1 MAQLLYLGDSYLK
14 EIKAKVVDEKEIE
27 GKKAVVLDRTIF
39 YPTSG
44 GQANDTGKLVVNGE
58 EIEVYD
64 VRKIDNEV
72 FHFVRTNEDLISKEV
87 LCKIDWE
94 KRYMHMRLHSALH
107 LIDGVIV
114 RYFKELN
121 AFITGSAIFD
131 DYARIDFDFEKGTR
145 QLLQMIIDKS
155 NQIAEQGLEI
165 RAKFLPKEEA
175 LKNPNLI
182 RTIPGKE
189 LIEKLENVRVIE
201 IVGLDE
207 QMDGGT
213 HVKNTKEIG
222 KIVLSSYESKGKHN
236 KRAKIT
242 LEKN

>member
-1 MAQLLYLGDSYLK
+1 MTQLLYLEDSYLK
-14 EIKAKVVDEKEIE
+14 EIKAKVVGEKEIE

-44 GQANDTGKLVVNGE
+44 GQANDTGKLVVDGK

-72 FHFVRTNEDLISKEV
+72 FHFINSNESLISKEV
-87 LCKIDWE
+87 TCKIDWE
-94 KRYMHMRLHSALH
+94 KRYMHMSLHSALH

-131 DYARIDFDFEKGTR
+131 DYARVDFDFEKGTR
-145 QLLQMIIDKS
+145 ELLQMIIDKS
-155 NQIAEQGLEI
+155 NEIAEQGLEI
-165 RAKFLPKEEA
+165 RAKVLPKEEA

-242 LEKN
+242 LF

>member
-1 MAQLLYLGDSYLK
+1 MTQLLYLEDSYLK
-14 EIKAKVVDEKEIE
+14 EIKAKVVNEKEIE
-27 GKKAVVLDRTIF
+27 GKRAVVLDKTIF
-39 YPTSG
+39 YPTGG
-44 GQANDTGKLVVNGE
+44 GQPNDTGKLVVDGK

-72 FHFVRTNEDLISKEV
+72 FHFINSNESLISKEV
-87 LCKIDWE
+87 TCKIDWE

-131 DYARIDFDFEKGTR
+131 DYARIDFDFEKGTKE
-145 QLLQMIIDKS
+145 LIQMIIDKS
-155 NQIAEQGLEI
+155 NQIAQQALEI
-165 RAKFLPKEEA
+165 RAKVLPKEEA

-189 LIEKLENVRVIE
+189 LIEKLEKVRIIE

-222 KIVLSSYESKGKHN
+222 KIILNSYESKGKHN

-242 LEKN
+242 LE